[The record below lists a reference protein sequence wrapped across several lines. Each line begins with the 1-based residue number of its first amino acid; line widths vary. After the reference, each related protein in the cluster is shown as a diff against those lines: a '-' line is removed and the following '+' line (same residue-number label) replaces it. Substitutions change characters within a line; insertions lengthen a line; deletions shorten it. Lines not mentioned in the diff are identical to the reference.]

1 MKVLLDTNIII
12 HREASKI
19 INNDIGILFYW
30 LDRLHYTKVV
40 HPLTASELNRNLN
53 SETVKTMLVKLAN
66 YEVLKTEAPANDQIK
81 KVSEAIDKV
90 PNDLDDTR
98 LLNEVFSQRV
108 DILISEDKKIHTK
121 AGMLGISDRVFGI
134 DDILEKIVGNMREDK
149 KRCW

>member
-90 PNDLDDTR
+90 QNDLDDTR

-108 DILISEDKKIHTK
+108 DILISEDKKI
-121 AGMLGISDRVFGI
+121 
-134 DDILEKIVGNMREDK
+134 
-149 KRCW
+149 